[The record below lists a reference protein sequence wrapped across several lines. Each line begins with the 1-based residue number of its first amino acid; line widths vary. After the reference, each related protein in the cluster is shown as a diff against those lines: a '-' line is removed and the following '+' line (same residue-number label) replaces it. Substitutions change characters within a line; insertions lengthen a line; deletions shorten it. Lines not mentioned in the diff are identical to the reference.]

1 MGRKTLESLPKLLP
15 KRKHI
20 VLSRRSNDNRW
31 INYLQR
37 ILDYLE
43 KLILTEIDVYDK
55 DTDVFFPMFNKDEW
69 YEQTLSEHFENNIS
83 YKHKIYTRK

>member
-1 MGRKTLESLPKLLP
+1 MIIGGASIYKEF
-15 KRKHI
+15 
-20 VLSRRSNDNRW
+20 
-31 INYLQR
+31 
-37 ILDYLE
+37 LDYSE